1 MISSHLQNP
10 SSQIN
15 IIQNPSLCQL
25 SKTYLLFQ
33 RNNYREMETQ
43 PPTGDLRSQLLG
55 NTQSDGA
62 VFKTVLF
69 YSVLILLLP
78 IGSFFTTKSI
88 IFEIILGQVGF
99 TFITNVLYGFTYFY
113 YPGVNHWVQHRVS
126 RGGCDRSPPGTRVI
140 YLQGKVSFSSLSEM
154 TINVFQAYFD
164 SSKKGI
170 KSD

>member
-1 MISSHLQNP
+1 
-10 SSQIN
+10 
-15 IIQNPSLCQL
+15 
-25 SKTYLLFQ
+25 
-33 RNNYREMETQ
+33 MEAQ

-88 IFEIILGQVGF
+88 IFEIILGQVGLLSPL
-99 TFITNVLYGFTYFY
+99 IAADLHNWI
-113 YPGVNHWVQHRVS
+113 YPGVHHWIQHRVC
-126 RGGCDRSPPGTRVI
+126 RGGCDRSPSCSGAI
-140 YLQGKVSFSSLSEM
+140 YIQGEVTLIFSASSLIPFLL
-154 TINVFQAYFD
+154 TIRVFQAYFD

>member
-1 MISSHLQNP
+1 
-10 SSQIN
+10 
-15 IIQNPSLCQL
+15 
-25 SKTYLLFQ
+25 
-33 RNNYREMETQ
+33 MEAQ

-88 IFEIILGQVGF
+88 IFEIILGQVGG
-99 TFITNVLYGFTYFY
+99 TIVPNTLTAFINLYF
-113 YPGVNHWVQHRVS
+113 YPGVHHWIQHRVC
-126 RGGCDRSPPGTRVI
+126 RGGCDRSPPCSGAI
-140 YLQGKVSFSSLSEM
+140 YLQGIKTHLYSAPLLSLLL
-154 TINVFQAYFD
+154 TIPVFQAYFD